1 MNSQE
6 YRNLQEAYLQ
16 VYSTST
22 LNEFGPGDAGGS
34 LAVKRTFGGA
44 PGTKQ
49 NTTVSGS
56 ASVGGSNVS
65 GSLEK
70 GTFSGQGDKTSQ
82 GVDNALK
89 DYDDQVKNG
98 KPNVTPRPTGTSTIT
113 TGVRGT
119 LDANVSGKFG
129 PGSNTQDKIKAEMQK
144 REMLRTAATNIQ
156 NQQKAKAA
164 ADAAAS
170 ASSTSTAL
178 KSTPDDGKS
187 AGQQETDR
195 ANSEK
200 EARNSTYLKNRAD
213 LVRAGV
219 TDEAGNENPN
229 GRRDLE
235 NRLGG
240 KDGATAGDLLG
251 KLRNVTDNNT
261 AAQLRNS
268 TGVRKI
274 VQKSPGVYGAE
285 SFDLFDYMMEYLI
298 DEGYAN
304 TNESALVIMANMSEG
319 WRESILTEVSQ
330 KEFHDG
336 MMKAAAKMPSDVRT
350 PSREELFGSKEERSK
365 VKTPKGVVNPTPPT
379 SANIRKSSEYSSPR
393 ASRGLPAAG
402 YN

>member
-89 DYDDQVKNG
+89 NYDDQVKNG

-164 ADAAAS
+164 AA

-187 AGQQETDR
+187 AGQQETDK

-285 SFDLFDYMMEYLI
+285 SFDYFDVVKGYLI
-298 DEGYAN
+298 DEGYAD
-304 TNESALVIMANMSEG
+304 TEEAAVAIMGNMSNA
-319 WRESILTEVSQ
+319 WVRSII
-330 KEFHDG
+330 G
-336 MMKAAAKMPSDVRT
+336 
-350 PSREELFGSKEERSK
+350 
-365 VKTPKGVVNPTPPT
+365 
-379 SANIRKSSEYSSPR
+379 
-393 ASRGLPAAG
+393 
-402 YN
+402 